1 MSNIEYNIIYLTHG
15 PTILIYQDPP
25 KLGHQQVQ
33 VESLY
38 QITNQL
44 AIAGV
49 LILEDPTK
57 TPWKS
62 PQLVLVMELT
72 QTVSHYAKRITLLNF
87 KCTL

>member
-62 PQLVLVMELT
+62 SNT
-72 QTVSHYAKRITLLNF
+72 CGSHGIDPNCITLCKKDNF
-87 KCTL
+87 IKF